1 MSNETMEN
9 FDLDELIEELL
20 QLVEEKKYRQLK
32 AALLE
37 LNEVDIALF
46 IEELEPDRTVVVF
59 RMLPKSLAAEVFA
72 ELEIEEQE
80 HIINRITDKELSEI
94 VEDLYVD
101 DAVDMLE
108 ELPAT
113 IVRRVMEN
121 TKPETRKLI
130 NQFLNYPDNSAG
142 SIMTAEYIGLK
153 KNMTVE
159 ECFAYIRK
167 HGTDSETIYTCYV
180 MGSKRQLEGVVT
192 VKDLLMNPYGALV
205 GDIMDDNVIK
215 VTTTM
220 DQEEVVEMMNK
231 YDLLS
236 MPVVDS
242 EDRLVGIITVDDVMD
257 VMEEEATEDIEKM
270 AAMLPSEK
278 PYLKTGVFE
287 LAKNRIPWLLFL
299 MLSSTL
305 SGAILTRYE
314 NAFAAIPLLVSF
326 TPMLMNTGGNSGS
339 QSSAMIIR
347 GMSIGE
353 IEPTDIL
360 KVIWKEVRVGLIAGM
375 VLAVA
380 NFIRLM
386 IQYPGNTMISFVV
399 VASVFVTVVIAK
411 TIGCTLPIA
420 AKVLKM
426 DPAIMAGPL
435 ITTIV
440 DAVSLIVYFNLAC
453 MLLDMTV

>member
-9 FDLDELIEELL
+9 FDLEELL
-20 QLVEEKKYRQLK
+20 ELVKDKKYRQLK
-32 AALLE
+32 EALLD

-46 IEELEPDRTVVVF
+46 MDELDSVERTMLVF
-59 RMLPKSLAAEVFA
+59 RMLPKEMASEVFA
-72 ELEIEEQE
+72 ELDPESQE
-80 HIINRITDKELSEI
+80 DIINSITDRELSEI

-108 ELPAT
+108 EMPAT

-130 NQFLNYPDNSAG
+130 NQFLNYPENSAG

-153 KNMTVE
+153 KHMTVE
-159 ECFAYIRK
+159 ESFAFIRK
-167 HGTDSETIYTCYV
+167 HGIDSETIYTCYV
-180 MGSKRQLEGVVT
+180 MDSKRRLEGVVT
-192 VKDLLMNPYGALV
+192 VRNLIMNPYDAVV

-215 VTTTM
+215 AITTM

-278 PYLKTGVFE
+278 PYLRTGVFE

-305 SGAILTRYE
+305 SGAILERYE

-347 GMSIGE
+347 GMSLGE

-360 KVIWKEVRVGLIAGM
+360 RVIWKEVRVGLIAGII
-375 VLAVA
+375 LAVC

-386 IQYPGNTMISFVV
+386 IQYPGNTMISLVV
-399 VASVFVTVVIAK
+399 VLSVFVTVVIAK

-420 AKVLKM
+420 AKVLKA